1 MSVPGTDSKETLLMT
16 YKTDKLGNRAQ
27 AIAGPREWIYSDTGS
42 TLANAVAAGFV
53 SDGRNMGMK
62 VGNIVFFS
70 PLLTP
75 FDASRLVVIEVQ
87 AQDTGVQFA
96 SLKNADTD

>member
-1 MSVPGTDSKETLLMT
+1 MS
-16 YKTDKLGNRAQ
+16 YKKDKLGNRAQ
-27 AIAGPREWIYSDTGS
+27 AIAGPREWVYSDTGS
-42 TLANAVAAGFV
+42 TLANAVADGFV

-62 VGNIVFFS
+62 VGDVVFFS

-75 FDASRLVVIEVQ
+75 FDASRLVVHAVQ

-96 SLKNADTD
+96 SLKNSDTD